1 MKMDYFS
8 TASDTWEQ
16 GRLKVAFR
24 NFLRA
29 AKQGNVS
36 AQLNLAHFYA
46 EGIWVRRNQ
55 QKSRFWLESAASLG
69 YGPAA
74 RNIGVMYRN
83 EGNFSSA
90 ERWFKRALQLGDSEA
105 KLDLGK
111 LFLKSAWMRN
121 EAKKLFAEALSEG
134 MVSEDSH
141 EELIDL
147 MTKLE

>member
-1 MKMDYFS
+1 
-8 TASDTWEQ
+8 
-16 GRLKVAFR
+16 
-24 NFLRA
+24 
-29 AKQGNVS
+29 
-36 AQLNLAHFYA
+36 
-46 EGIWVRRNQ
+46 
-55 QKSRFWLESAASLG
+55 
-69 YGPAA
+69 
-74 RNIGVMYRN
+74 MYRN